1 MTIGYLYSKFF
12 KKVLRGKSILNSKVD
27 KKAKIYSGSQFQNS
41 SLGRYSYV
49 GYDCE
54 IVSCRIGAFCSIANG
69 VIIGGA
75 KHPLTWVSTSPV
87 FYDAKGGTGEH
98 LGSLKEPPRSETIIG
113 NDVWIGSRAIIL
125 GGVTIG
131 NGVVIGSGAVV
142 TKDVPD
148 YAIVAGAPAKILRYR
163 FEDETIQRLRE
174 SEWWNLD
181 EECLKKVALLAE
193 SPKEFCDALT
203 INKIKTGGGKII

>member
-12 KKVLRGKSILNSKVD
+12 KKILRGKSILNSKVD
-27 KKAKIYSGSQFQNS
+27 KKAKIYSGTQFQDS

-54 IVSCRIGAFCSIANG
+54 IVNCQIGAFCSIANG

-75 KHPLTWVSTSPV
+75 QHPLTWVSTSPV
-87 FYDAKGGTGEH
+87 FYDAKGGTGNH
-98 LGSLKEPPRSETIIG
+98 LGSLKEPSRSETIIG

-131 NGVVIGSGAVV
+131 NGAVIGSGAVV
-142 TKDVPD
+142 TKNIPD
-148 YAIVAGAPAKILRYR
+148 YAIVAGVPAKILRYR
-163 FEDETIQRLRE
+163 FEDKIIQRLCE
-174 SEWWNLD
+174 SEWWNLQ
-181 EECLKKVALLAE
+181 EESLKKVAVLAE
-193 SPKEFCDALT
+193 SPQKFCDALT
-203 INKIKTGGGKII
+203 AHKTKMGG